1 MRERSEEESLIFFIS
16 LFDAVSAPL
25 FDRGRMA
32 AQIKRGVDQGH
43 VGKCLW
49 KIPELPLRSRI
60 VFFRKEPEIVSNGK
74 QTLKHLARFFFAA
87 NAMKTG
93 SHPERARQKH
103 TFSPRQSVH
112 AFFFGS
118 ITKHQ
123 TVSHQFAL
131 DRFDSSANAFV
142 RKRQESSKRHREQ
155 TRIKGIGT
163 VVLSKSVLIPAES
176 ALANL
181 GMNLIASLSPPG
193 DTFRSS
199 ASTFFH

>member
-1 MRERSEEESLIFFIS
+1 
-16 LFDAVSAPL
+16 
-25 FDRGRMA
+25 
-32 AQIKRGVDQGH
+32 
-43 VGKCLW
+43 
-49 KIPELPLRSRI
+49 
-60 VFFRKEPEIVSNGK
+60 
-74 QTLKHLARFFFAA
+74 RFFFAA
-87 NAMKTG
+87 DAMQTG
-93 SHPERARQKH
+93 GHPERARQKH

-142 RKRQESSKRHREQ
+142 RKRQESSKWHREQ

-176 ALANL
+176 ALANF
-181 GMNLIASLSPPG
+181 GMNLIANLSPPPDPFVG
-193 DTFRSS
+193 RTS
-199 ASTFFH
+199 ALLH